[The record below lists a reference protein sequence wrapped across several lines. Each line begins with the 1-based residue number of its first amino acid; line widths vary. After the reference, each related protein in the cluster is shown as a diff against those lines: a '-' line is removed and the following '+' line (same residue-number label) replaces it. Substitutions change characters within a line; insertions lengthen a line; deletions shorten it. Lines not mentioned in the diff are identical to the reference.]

1 MNSRI
6 EEKIFPEK
14 KSLTKIKKF
23 QKGANEDN
31 YNIKNFLNLKGLSKI
46 NTKYEKEKRVQSN
59 NKNIFITIKILLLM
73 TLYMNVLPGGKLLFI
88 LNHLSSIQLRI
99 PGIGSKQIFNFDT
112 YNFKKIDYPDAIY
125 INGIPKRVNYSH
137 YLNETD
143 NFVIL
148 IWNSNINDCH
158 SMFSGCSQITEID
171 LSNFNSSEITS
182 ISSMFEGCTK
192 LQYINFT
199 NFGTSKV
206 INMADTFMH
215 CWKLVSID
223 LSGFDTSKVENMK
236 YMFYSCSSLVSLNV
250 SSFNTSKI
258 DDIDP
263 CFLVVQA

>member
-23 QKGANEDN
+23 QKEANEDN

-112 YNFKKIDYPDAIY
+112 YNFKK
-125 INGIPKRVNYSH
+125 N
-137 YLNETD
+137 L
-143 NFVIL
+143 
-148 IWNSNINDCH
+148 
-158 SMFSGCSQITEID
+158 
-171 LSNFNSSEITS
+171 LS
-182 ISSMFEGCTK
+182 
-192 LQYINFT
+192 
-199 NFGTSKV
+199 
-206 INMADTFMH
+206 
-215 CWKLVSID
+215 
-223 LSGFDTSKVENMK
+223 
-236 YMFYSCSSLVSLNV
+236 
-250 SSFNTSKI
+250 
-258 DDIDP
+258 
-263 CFLVVQA
+263 